1 MRHRPILAALVL
13 AVLPVL
19 ASAQSKPRNL
29 NNLSDDVGFYVGA
42 YMPMYKGHE
51 ADVVYGL
58 TYGHFN
64 SSGLGFRTGLQ
75 FIPRVAEVDNTIG
88 IPVAFSYRTPAR
100 STDGRVRSGAVAAGE
115 TFGYEAIMGYRDP
128 LRGALA
134 SFIANLFSQMEFFV
148 GATPGYISGESTPVS
163 TAWYKSGA
171 DNIQENTWTE
181 RNGNFSLFLD
191 AGACANYRIWR
202 LDLKLSPAFHYNLTR
217 NYVLHTDTITFENGS
232 DVGFMEPSEKALRW
246 FFSMTA
252 GLSFRF

>member
-1 MRHRPILAALVL
+1 MTLRLSLVCFL
-13 AVLPVL
+13 M
-19 ASAQSKPRNL
+19 ASSVCAFSQTKTTDI
-29 NNLSDDVGFYVGA
+29 NNLSDDMGFYVGA
-42 YMPMYKGHE
+42 YVPMYKGQE
-51 ADVVYGL
+51 ADVTLGL
-58 TYGHFN
+58 TYGYFN
-64 SSGLGFRTGLQ
+64 TDGLGYRAGFQYTY
-75 FIPRVAEVDNTIG
+75 RVAEIDNSIG
-88 IPVAFSYRTPAR
+88 FPVAFAYRTKAL
-100 STDGRVRSGAVAAGE
+100 SSEGRLRRGAIAAGE

-202 LDLKLSPAFHYNLTR
+202 FDLKLSPAFHYNLTR

>member
-1 MRHRPILAALVL
+1 MIHRPLLAALAL

-19 ASAQSKPRNL
+19 ASAQVKPRNL
-29 NNLSDDVGFYVGA
+29 DNLSDDFGVYVGA

-64 SSGLGFRTGLQ
+64 PSGLGFRTGLQ
-75 FIPRVAEVDNTIG
+75 FIPRVAEVDQTFG
-88 IPVAFSYRTPAR
+88 LPVAFSYRTPAR
-100 STDGRVRSGAVAAGE
+100 NTDGRVKSGAIAAGE
-115 TFGYEAIMGYRDP
+115 AFGYEAIMGYRDP

-134 SFIANLFSQMEFFV
+134 AFIANLFSQAEFYA
-148 GATPGYISGESTPVS
+148 GITPGLVLGGNSPVE
-163 TAWYKSGA
+163 TASWDPSFS
-171 DNIQENTWTE
+171 NQQNSWTKK
-181 RNGNFSLFLD
+181 NGNFLMTLD

-202 LDLKLSPAFHYNLTR
+202 FDLKLSPAVHYNITK
-217 NYVLHTDTITFENGS
+217 NYIYHTETAHREQGTDVVPVSVS
-232 DVGFMEPSEKALRW
+232 DKPLRW